1 MGKKIGITD
10 LVLRDAHQSLLST
23 RMLTSDMLPICDK
36 LDKVGYHSLEVWGGA
51 TFDACIRFL
60 NEDPWQRLRDLR
72 KALPNTKLQM
82 LLRGQNLLGY
92 RHYADDVVD
101 KFVETA
107 AKNGIDIFRIFDAL
121 NDIRNMERSIYAVK
135 KAGKHAQGCICYT
148 ITPVHTIE
156 SFVKLSVDLEKLGV
170 DSIAIKDMSGLL
182 KPYDAYLLVSEI
194 KKKVK
199 LPVAVHSHTTT
210 GMAITSLIKAVEAG
224 ADFVDTAI
232 SSLSMGT
239 SHSPTET
246 IVEILKNNEW
256 DTGLDT
262 KLLTEISLYFKE
274 VRKKYIDYESHFTGV
289 DTRIL
294 LAQIPGGMLSNL
306 ETQLKE
312 QNALDK
318 LDQVLDEI
326 QIVQKDFG
334 YPPLVTPTS
343 QIVGTQA
350 VLNVIFGRYEKL
362 TNESKNLLV
371 GKYGKTPAKPDNLL
385 LIRALSTMNMEAAIT
400 TRPADL
406 LQPELHAL
414 SEQLKEKVAGNFTD
428 EDLLTYA
435 MFPLV
440 ALHFFETRKDGPVKI
455 EPKTKEEVK
464 RENLE
469 TNEKQKVKSYTIN
482 INGYN
487 YKVAVLG
494 EDEIYIDQ
502 IPQNKIIKSS
512 ESNDSNIDQDIDES
526 EDDEDLTED
535 LTEERD
541 LERKKNKFKEKD
553 KDKIKNKFK
562 GDSFD
567 SNIKCS
573 VLSPVAGVLLRLCFT
588 DNEKV
593 KKGDTVA
600 IIESMKMELE
610 IKAAESGIIKYIA
623 KPQDRL
629 EASTKIAII
638 Y

>member
-1 MGKKIGITD
+1 MTKKIGITD
-10 LVLRDAHQSLLST
+10 LVLRDAHQSLIAT
-23 RMLTSDMLPICDK
+23 RMLTSDMLPICEK

-101 KFVETA
+101 KFIETA
-107 AKNGIDIFRIFDAL
+107 SKNGIDIFRIFDAL

-135 KAGKHAQGCICYT
+135 KAGKHAQGSICYT

-156 SFVKLSVDLEKLGV
+156 NFVKIAVELEKLGV

-199 LPVAVHSHTTT
+199 LPIAIHSHSTT
-210 GMAITSLIKAVEAG
+210 GMSITSLIKSIEAG
-224 ADFVDTAI
+224 ADIVDTAI
-232 SSLSMGT
+232 SSFSMGT

-246 IVEILKNNEW
+246 IVEILKNTEYE
-256 DTGLDT
+256 TTLDT
-262 KLLTEISLYFKE
+262 KLLTEIALYFKE
-274 VRKKYIDYESHFTGV
+274 IRKKYIDYESHFTGV

-306 ETQLKE
+306 ENQLKE

-318 LDQVLDEI
+318 LDMVLDEI
-326 QIVQKDFG
+326 QVVQKDFG

-371 GKYGKTPAKPDNLL
+371 GKYGKTPAKPNNILL
-385 LIRALSTMNMEAAIT
+385 MRALSTMGMESQIQQ
-400 TRPADL
+400 RPADL
-406 LQPELHAL
+406 LNPELASL
-414 SEQLKEKVAGNFTD
+414 QEQLKEKLPTNFSD

-435 MFPLV
+435 MFPQV
-440 ALHFFETRKDGPVKI
+440 ALHFFETRKNGPVKI
-455 EPKTKEEVK
+455 EPGKKIEEK
-464 RENLE
+464 NMEQ
-469 TNEKQKVKSYTIN
+469 EKQKLTSYTIN
-482 INGYN
+482 VNGKN
-487 YKVAVLG
+487 YKVAILN
-494 EDEIYIDQ
+494 EEQIYIDELDKLKSFE
-502 IPQNKIIKSS
+502 INNKKM
-512 ESNDSNIDQDIDES
+512 ENE
-526 EDDEDLTED
+526 EKLDDENQND
-535 LTEERD
+535 
-541 LERKKNKFKEKD
+541 
-553 KDKIKNKFK
+553 IKNESVKNEYK
-562 GDSFD
+562 ID
-567 SNIKCS
+567 NIKINKQKSQILC
-573 VLSPVAGVLLRLCFT
+573 PVSGVLIKLCFS
-588 DNEKV
+588 DNDKV
-593 KKGDTVA
+593 VKGDTIA

-610 IKAAESGIIKYIA
+610 IKSHINGNIKYIT
-623 KPQDRL
+623 KPNDKL
-629 EASTKIAII
+629 EANTPIAYI

>member
-1 MGKKIGITD
+1 MPKKIGITD
-10 LVLRDAHQSLLST
+10 LVLRDAHQSLLAT
-23 RMLTSDMLPICDK
+23 RMLTSDMLPICEK

-72 KALPNTKLQM
+72 KSLPNTKLQM

-101 KFVETA
+101 KFVELA

-121 NDIRNMERSIYAVK
+121 NDIRNMQRAIYAVK
-135 KAGKHAQGCICYT
+135 KAGKHAQGSICYT
-148 ITPVHTIE
+148 QTPVHTIE
-156 SFVKLSVDLEKLGV
+156 NFVKMAVELEKLGV

-182 KPYDAYLLVSEI
+182 KPYDAFQLISEI

-199 LPVAVHSHTTT
+199 LPITIHSHTTT
-210 GMAITSLIKAVEAG
+210 GMAITSLIKSIEAG
-224 ADFVDTAI
+224 ADLVDTAI

-246 IVEILKNNEW
+246 IVEILKGTDF

-262 KLLTEISLYFKE
+262 KLLTEISLYFKQ
-274 VRKKYIDYESHFTGV
+274 VRKKYADFESHFTSV

-306 ETQLKE
+306 ESQLKE

-326 QIVQKDFG
+326 QVVQKDFG

-371 GKYGKTPAKPDNLL
+371 GKYGNTPAKPDNILL
-385 LIRALSTMNMEAAIT
+385 MRALSTMNMEASINV
-400 TRPADL
+400 RPADL
-406 LQPELHAL
+406 IPSELDELH
-414 SEQLKEKVAGNFTD
+414 EQLKEKLPAGFSD

-435 MFPLV
+435 MFPQV
-440 ALHFFETRKDGPVKI
+440 ALHFFETRKNGPIKI
-455 EPKTKEEVK
+455 EPKSMKEEEEK
-464 RENLE
+464 NKKFD
-469 TNEKQKVKSYTIN
+469 NEIDKKEKVKSYIINVNGNDFRVAILGEKEMYIDEIKKEAEQTNTNNEDKNKKFAQTNKKNEDSDITEKKDYKDETIN
-482 INGYN
+482 KENRTIISSPISGNLMRFCFKNGDY
-487 YKVAVLG
+487 V
-494 EDEIYIDQ
+494 
-502 IPQNKIIKSS
+502 S
-512 ESNDSNIDQDIDES
+512 
-526 EDDEDLTED
+526 
-535 LTEERD
+535 
-541 LERKKNKFKEKD
+541 
-553 KDKIKNKFK
+553 K
-562 GDSFD
+562 GVT
-567 SNIKCS
+567 I
-573 VLSPVAGVLLRLCFT
+573 
-588 DNEKV
+588 
-593 KKGDTVA
+593 A

-610 IKAAESGIIKYIA
+610 IKSPQSGKIEYVA
-623 KPQDRL
+623 KINDKL
-629 EASTKIAII
+629 EASTPIAYI
-638 Y
+638 YP

>member
-1 MGKKIGITD
+1 MPKKIGITD
-10 LVLRDAHQSLLST
+10 LVLRDAHQSLLAT
-23 RMLTSDMLPICDK
+23 RMLTSDMIPICEK

-60 NEDPWQRLRDLR
+60 NEDPWKRLRDLR

-101 KFVETA
+101 KFVEVSA
-107 AKNGIDIFRIFDAL
+107 SNGIDIFRIFDAL

-135 KAGKHAQGCICYT
+135 KAGKHAQGSICYT
-148 ITPVHTIE
+148 ITPVHTID
-156 SFVKLSVDLEKLGV
+156 SFVKMAVDLEKMGV

-182 KPYDAYLLVSEI
+182 KPYDAYQLVSEI

-199 LPVAVHSHTTT
+199 IPIAIHSHTTT
-210 GMAITSLIKAVEAG
+210 GMAITSLIKAIEAG
-224 ADFVDTAI
+224 ADIVDTAI

-246 IVEILKNNEW
+246 IVEILKNTEY

-274 VRKKYIDYESHFTGV
+274 IRKKYADYESHFTGV

-306 ETQLKE
+306 ENQLKE

-318 LDQVLDEI
+318 LDKVLDEI
-326 QIVQKDFG
+326 QVVQKDFG

-371 GKYGKTPAKPDNLL
+371 GKYGKTPAQPDKVLL
-385 LIRALSTMNMEAAIT
+385 MRALSTMNMEATIQQ
-400 TRPADL
+400 RPADL
-406 LQPELHAL
+406 LSPELDILHD
-414 SEQLKEKVAGNFTD
+414 QLKEKLASNFSI

-435 MFPLV
+435 MFPQV
-440 ALHFFETRKDGPVKI
+440 ALHFFETRINGPIKI
-455 EPKTKEEVK
+455 EQTKKIENEE
-464 RENLE
+464 ENKE
-469 TNEKQKVKSYTIN
+469 QISRKKVKSYTIN
-482 INGYN
+482 VNGN
-487 YKVAVLG
+487 DYKVAILG
-494 EDEIYIDQ
+494 ENEIYIDEIEKAKTLNLKDEKIEKNINTEKNINKVEEKEKQ
-502 IPQNKIIKSS
+502 KKEDKREKEKKII
-512 ESNDSNIDQDIDES
+512 
-526 EDDEDLTED
+526 T
-535 LTEERD
+535 
-541 LERKKNKFKEKD
+541 
-553 KDKIKNKFK
+553 
-562 GDSFD
+562 
-567 SNIKCS
+567 C
-573 VLSPVAGVLLRLCFT
+573 PVAGVLLRLIFN
-588 DNEKV
+588 NEDHV
-593 KKGDTVA
+593 KKGDTIA

-610 IKAAESGIIKYIA
+610 IKSPFSGKIEYCV
-623 KPQDRL
+623 KPSDKL
-629 EASTKIAII
+629 EASYPIAYI